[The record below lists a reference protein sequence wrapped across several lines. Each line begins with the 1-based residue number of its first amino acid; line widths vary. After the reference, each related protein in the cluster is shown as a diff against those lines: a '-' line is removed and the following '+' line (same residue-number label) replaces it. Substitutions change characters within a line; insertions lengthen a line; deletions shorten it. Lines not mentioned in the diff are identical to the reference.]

1 MCCESR
7 GHLADEDWTVRYRL
21 VSWSRNYLYSMA
33 AVCLGGSFA
42 VVSMLLFGLTLVC
55 LFLEIEVIIILCDVL
70 VLSVL
75 LLVCLC
81 GVLGAFSFVCH
92 GEARFGSN

>member
-70 VLSVL
+70 VFAVL

-81 GVLGAFSFVCH
+81 RVLGAFSFVCH
-92 GEARFGSN
+92 GEARFGLN

>member
-1 MCCESR
+1 M
-7 GHLADEDWTVRYRL
+7 RYRL

-75 LLVCLC
+75 LLVCF
-81 GVLGAFSFVCH
+81 VWSSWSFFFCLPW
-92 GEARFGSN
+92 